1 MAETIHQYMRNYMY
15 VNKISAAS
23 LAASLT
29 MTKRNVYNILNDG
42 NITVALLQHIS
53 AALHHNF
60 FLFFTGGT
68 DIRAELTAVKEENS
82 RLSQL
87 VTQLETDKKQLE
99 MLNRLLME
107 KSS

>member
-1 MAETIHQYMRNYMY
+1 MAETIHQYIRNYMY
-15 VNKISAAS
+15 ANKISAAS
-23 LAASLT
+23 LAASLN
-29 MTKRNVYNILNDG
+29 MTQRNVYNILNDG
-42 NITVALLQHIS
+42 NITVAHLQHIS

-60 FLFFTGGT
+60 FLFFTSET
-68 DIRAELTAVKEENS
+68 DIQAELTAVKEENS

>member
-1 MAETIHQYMRNYMY
+1 MAETIHQYIRNYMY
-15 VNKISAAS
+15 ANKISAAS
-23 LAASLT
+23 LAASLK
-29 MTKRNVYNILNDG
+29 MTQRNVYNILNDG
-42 NITVALLQHIS
+42 NITIAHLQRIS